1 MRLRKLNIRQIW
13 RTLRDPD
20 INEMDKSLLF
30 ILELVAIEVF
40 FVGFAYVFSLS
51 WDWGGANFTPYE
63 NKDEKDLV
71 SVNVIQKKTITD
83 NPEDKGK
90 FVHLTK
96 DHKKDKTGLASY
108 TDKKLKYDPNSNQKR
123 SLDDASDEAKVN
135 RGPTDPTEPPRPG
148 SEGIAPIQLVSESLE
163 QAMADEVKRAENFSA
178 EILPN
183 GKVQSY
189 ITNEF
194 VDDGIPINIE
204 SNAGESKVFSSV
216 EELPSYPGGQG
227 AFIKYLNNTLTYPPY
242 AKNKNIQ
249 GRVLVQFIVE
259 RSGAITNVSVA
270 ESANP
275 VLDNE
280 AVRVIRKMPKWRPGK
295 EKGKI
300 VRVKIMIPII
310 FKI

>member
-1 MRLRKLNIRQIW
+1 MKRRKLDIKQIW
-13 RTLRDPD
+13 NKLRDPD

-40 FVGFAYVFSLS
+40 FVCFVYFFNFS
-51 WDWGGANFTPYE
+51 WGWGSASFTPYE

-71 SVNVIQKKTITD
+71 SVDVIQKKTITN
-83 NPEDKGK
+83 NPKDKGK

-96 DHKKDKTGLASY
+96 DHKKDQTGMASY
-108 TDKKLKYDPNSNQKR
+108 SDRKLKYDPNSNHRR
-123 SLDDASDEAKVN
+123 SLNDAQGKEN
-135 RGPTDPTEPPRPG
+135 GGPSDPTLPPRAG
-148 SEGIAPIQLVSESLE
+148 SEGIAPVTLVSQTEAQKMS
-163 QAMADEVKRAENFSA
+163 DEIKKAENFSA

-183 GKVQSY
+183 GRVQSL
-189 ITNEF
+189 ISNEF
-194 VDDGIPINIE
+194 IDDGIPINIE

-227 AFIKYLNNTLTYPPY
+227 AFIKYLNKTLSYPPY
-242 AKNKNIQ
+242 AQNKKIQ

-259 RSGAITNVSVA
+259 KSGALTNISVA
-270 ESANP
+270 ESAHP
-275 VLDNE
+275 VLDDE
-280 AVRVIRKMPKWRPGK
+280 ALRVVHRMPKWRPGK
-295 EKGKI
+295 EKGRV

>member
-1 MRLRKLNIRQIW
+1 MKLRKPDIRKIW

-40 FVGFAYVFSLS
+40 FVCFAYVFSFS
-51 WDWGGANFTPYE
+51 WGWGSANFTPYE

-96 DHKKDKTGLASY
+96 DHKKDKSGLASY
-108 TDKKLKYDPNSNQKR
+108 TDKKLKYDPNSNHKR
-123 SLDDASDEAKVN
+123 DMSDAGEGQSESETA
-135 RGPTDPTEPPRPG
+135 DPTLPPRPG
-148 SEGIAPIQLVSESLE
+148 SEGIVPMLLVPENLDQVME
-163 QAMADEVKRAENFSA
+163 DEVKRAENFSA
-178 EILPN
+178 EILPD
-183 GKVQSY
+183 GRVRSLVSD
-189 ITNEF
+189 EF
-194 VDDGIPINIE
+194 VDDGIPVNIE

-227 AFIKYLNNTLTYPPY
+227 AFIKYLNKTLTYPPA
-242 AKNKNIQ
+242 AKSKNIQ

-275 VLDNE
+275 LLDNE
-280 AVRVIRKMPKWRPGK
+280 AVRVIRQMPKWRAGK
-295 EKGKI
+295 EKGRI
-300 VRVKIMIPII
+300 VRVKIMVPII